1 MNQNYKRPKITYTD
15 TLQNPEE
22 INKQL
27 EGFYD
32 INFDDIKRGDT
43 IKYIAYNVAKKK
55 YLFRIGGIVS
65 TKMYG
70 KLKLKNEKGSYYWYV
85 NPIVVNKRENKEYST
100 YFYRKYTREDEL
112 EERLEELENENKY
125 LKDLISKF
133 MNN

>member
-1 MNQNYKRPKITYTD
+1 
-15 TLQNPEE
+15 
-22 INKQL
+22 
-27 EGFYD
+27 
-32 INFDDIKRGDT
+32 
-43 IKYIAYNVAKKK
+43 
-55 YLFRIGGIVS
+55 
-65 TKMYG
+65 MYG